1 MSLYWLALTAFAI
14 GTEAFVIS
22 GLLPV
27 IASDVHISIVVTG
40 QLVTAYAIT
49 YAVGSPILAVLFN
62 NIDRKFTLVVA
73 LVCFIAGNLAAAT
86 ADGFA
91 VLLLSRMVMA
101 IGAGL
106 AMPTANAV
114 AIALAAP
121 EKRGRAIAV
130 VTSGLTVS
138 TVLGVPL
145 GTMIGSGFGW
155 RATFVLVAIL
165 GAVAPA
171 GLVFGLPRGLPGG
184 AASLAQ
190 RLAVA
195 RHGAVL
201 RTLAATTLWSASIF
215 TVFTY
220 IAVPLHNI
228 GLTSSGISF
237 ALLVFGVAAAIGNT
251 AGGRLVDRFGP
262 APIAAFALAQL
273 TVALALES
281 VTLKYVPPEF
291 AAYVMMAL
299 LFLWGLAGWAF
310 YVSQVVTLVRLAPD
324 APMIALSLNS
334 SAMYFGIGIGGMI
347 GGVVLSTLGP
357 TDAGWV
363 GACGLAMALALTLW
377 RKPQGEPKPHH
388 NLDGSATSAE

>member
-14 GTEAFVIS
+14 GTEAFVIT
-22 GLLPV
+22 GLLPM
-27 IASDVHISIVVTG
+27 IAADIHISLVATG
-40 QLVTAYAIT
+40 LLVTAYAIT

-62 NIDRKFTLVVA
+62 NIDRKLTLIFA
-73 LVCFIAGNLAAAT
+73 LICFIIGNLTAAT

-91 VLLLSRMVMA
+91 MLLVSRMVMA

-114 AIALAAP
+114 AIALASP

-145 GTMIGSGFGW
+145 GTMIGGGFGW
-155 RATFVLVAIL
+155 HATFVLVAIL
-165 GAVAPA
+165 GAIALA
-171 GLVFGLPRGLPGG
+171 GLVFGLPRGLPRGT
-184 AASLAQ
+184 ASLAQ

-201 RTLAATTLWSASIF
+201 RTLAATTMWAASIF

-220 IAVPLHNI
+220 IAVPLHDI
-228 GLTSSGISF
+228 GLTPSGISL
-237 ALLVFGVAAAIGNT
+237 ALLVFGVAAAIGNI

-262 APIAAFALAQL
+262 ARIASLALAQL
-273 TVALALES
+273 MVALALES
-281 VTLKYVPPEF
+281 VTLKFASPEVAVP
-291 AAYVMMAL
+291 AMLVL

-310 YVSQVVTLVRLAPD
+310 YVAQVVILVRLSSE

-334 SAMYFGIGIGGMI
+334 SAMYLGIGIGGLV
-347 GGVVLSTLGP
+347 GGAVLSTLGP
-357 TDAGWV
+357 TDLGWV
-363 GACGLAMALALTLW
+363 GMCGLVVALALTLW
-377 RKPQGEPKPHH
+377 RKAA
-388 NLDGSATSAE
+388 ATGRVLEA